1 MDWFYAQNGRQVGPV
16 TLDALLA
23 MLQGGHVQP
32 GDLVWREGMADWQS
46 AATMAELTPAIPS
59 ASASLNYFNPVA
71 GPFGPPIYAGF
82 WMRFA
87 AAIIDGIVLGMAGS
101 FINMAMGLELP
112 ILRHHGNSIPLAVF
126 AILTVGFGSGMA
138 VEWLYHALM
147 ETSRYQGSLG
157 KMALGIVV
165 TDMSGQR
172 ITFGRATGR
181 YFGKI
186 ISKLTIYIGFMMAGW
201 TEQKQALHDIMAGC
215 LVMRK
220 R

>member
-16 TLDALLA
+16 TLEALLS

-32 GDLVWREGMADWQS
+32 GDLVWREGMADWQP
-46 AATMAELTPAIPS
+46 AATMPELAPSLPAG
-59 ASASLNYFNPVA
+59 SASLNYFNPVV
-71 GPFGPPIYAGF
+71 GPYGPPIYAGF

-87 AAIIDGIVLGMAGS
+87 AAIIDGILLWM
-101 FINMAMGLELP
+101 
-112 ILRHHGNSIPLAVF
+112 
-126 AILTVGFGSGMA
+126 VGFIIQTAMRLERPALARPGIPFQLVILEMLMMQSALGA
-138 VEWLYHALM
+138 VTAWLYHALM
-147 ETSRYQGSLG
+147 EASRYQGSLG

-186 ISKLTIYIGFMMAGW
+186 ISGLTLYIGYMMAGW
-201 TEQKQALHDIMAGC
+201 TQQKQALHDIIAGC